1 MRELSLPAKVYLL
14 ACDVDRCR
22 LRDRQRAAYLVRGA
36 ALTDLLLKGGLADEG
51 GVVRAVCDARA
62 ATNDTVLDDLRSRVL
77 EGRPRKWKAWVRAD
91 AGSTLRE
98 VERQLDAAGVISLRE
113 GRVVGVFPSRRPT
126 VNAMLEFQRLHVLV
140 DDTLRGDGVVSRIAP
155 ADAALTALVT
165 AVELKGVVSGRD
177 RRIYRLR
184 IDELEDRGGAAVP
197 ALRKVFQGLRALRA
211 SATASAS
218 GG

>member
-1 MRELSLPAKVYLL
+1 MMMRELSLPAKVYLL

-22 LRDRQRAAYLVRGA
+22 LRDRQRAGYLVCGA
-36 ALTDLLLKGGLADEG
+36 ALTDLLLRGRLADEG
-51 GVVRAVCDARA
+51 GVVRDVPGS

-91 AGSTLRE
+91 AASTLRE

-113 GRVVGVFPSRRPT
+113 GRVLGVFPSRRPT
-126 VNAMLEFQRLHVLV
+126 VNSMFELQRLHVLI
-140 DDTLRGDGVVSRIAP
+140 DDTLRGDGVVSRIDP

-165 AVELKGVVSGRD
+165 AVELKGVVSDRD
-177 RRIYRLR
+177 RRLYRMR
-184 IDELEDRGGAAVP
+184 IDELEDRGGMAVP
-197 ALRKVFQGLRALRA
+197 ALRKVFQGLRAVRA
-211 SATASAS
+211 SAAAAS